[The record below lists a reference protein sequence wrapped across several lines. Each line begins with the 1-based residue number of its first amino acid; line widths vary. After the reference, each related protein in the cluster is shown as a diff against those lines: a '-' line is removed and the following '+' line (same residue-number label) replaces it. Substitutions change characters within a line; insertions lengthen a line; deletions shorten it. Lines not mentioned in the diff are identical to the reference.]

1 MPGRTW
7 FWLGRRRRLVGGVV
21 RGAGQVEQVGA
32 FGFVELQGT
41 GDGFEDAV
49 GDTGEVAA
57 LEPGVVV
64 DADPGEHG
72 DLFAAQAGHP
82 PVGAVGRQSDVLW
95 GEAGAAGGEELAH
108 VVPVDHVE
116 PRYDRPEP
124 GWGVLSLPGTPCP
137 SRLRSARVGWLS

>member
-1 MPGRTW
+1 M
-7 FWLGRRRRLVGGVV
+7 
-21 RGAGQVEQVGA
+21 GA

-64 DADPGEHG
+64 DADPGEDG

-82 PVGAVGRQSDVLW
+82 PVGAVGRQSDVLR

-108 VVPVDHVE
+108 VVPVDHAVHATTGPDGGGGFCHYLE
-116 PRYDRPEP
+116 HRA
-124 GWGVLSLPGTPCP
+124 P
-137 SRLRSARVGWLS
+137 SPPASARVGWLS